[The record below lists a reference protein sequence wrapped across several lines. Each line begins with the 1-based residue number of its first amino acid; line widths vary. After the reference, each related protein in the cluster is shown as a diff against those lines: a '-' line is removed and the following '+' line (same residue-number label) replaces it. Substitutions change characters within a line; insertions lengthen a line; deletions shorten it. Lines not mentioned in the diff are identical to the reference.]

1 MRILII
7 GDGKVGSTLI
17 ERLSKEDHDIV
28 VIDTNP
34 KVIENA
40 VNSYDVMGVVGNG
53 ASYTI
58 LKEAEAEK
66 ADMIIASTNS
76 DELNILSCLVAK
88 KIGARHTIARVRN
101 PEYSKQLQFLKY
113 ELGLSMVINPEFE
126 TASEIYRILRF
137 PSAIK
142 LDVFSKGKVEMAEV
156 QIGENSILDN
166 VRLIDLYK
174 KIKVRVI
181 IGAVQREDDVI
192 IPKGNFV
199 LKNNDIIHI
208 TASHKDLSEFLKELG
223 IYKEKLKNIMIIGGG
238 KIAYYLANMISETNM
253 NVTIIEIDEKRC
265 IELSEALPKARIVLG
280 NGTDQLLLSEEG
292 IYDAD
297 AVIPLMGIDE
307 ENIILSLYANKQNV
321 PKTITKINNSSLV
334 DLLGTVATGSV
345 VSPRKITADRI
356 VRYARALQNTEGS
369 MVNTLYRIVNNKA
382 EALEFLITDDTLHI
396 LHIPLKDLK
405 FKKSILVAC
414 IIRNN
419 KLIYP
424 SGMDTI
430 EVGDNVIIISP
441 AEQYIKEFKDVLE

>member
-265 IELSEALPKARIVLG
+265 IELSEALPKARIVFG

-321 PKTITKINNSSLV
+321 LKTITKINNSSLV

-441 AEQYIKEFKDVLE
+441 AEQYIKEFKDILE

>member
-7 GDGKVGSTLI
+7 GDGKVGSILI

-441 AEQYIKEFKDVLE
+441 AEQYIKEFKDILE

>member
-321 PKTITKINNSSLV
+321 LKTITKINNSSLV

>member
-369 MVNTLYRIVNNKA
+369 IQSRPDYA
-382 EALEFLITDDTLHI
+382 EWAA
-396 LHIPLKDLK
+396 
-405 FKKSILVAC
+405 SI
-414 IIRNN
+414 RR
-419 KLIYP
+419 
-424 SGMDTI
+424 
-430 EVGDNVIIISP
+430 
-441 AEQYIKEFKDVLE
+441 

>member
-321 PKTITKINNSSLV
+321 LKTITKINNSSLV

-441 AEQYIKEFKDVLE
+441 AEQYIKEFKDILE

>member
-1 MRILII
+1 
-7 GDGKVGSTLI
+7 
-17 ERLSKEDHDIV
+17 
-28 VIDTNP
+28 
-34 KVIENA
+34 
-40 VNSYDVMGVVGNG
+40 
-53 ASYTI
+53 
-58 LKEAEAEK
+58 
-66 ADMIIASTNS
+66 
-76 DELNILSCLVAK
+76 
-88 KIGARHTIARVRN
+88 
-101 PEYSKQLQFLKY
+101 
-113 ELGLSMVINPEFE
+113 
-126 TASEIYRILRF
+126 
-137 PSAIK
+137 
-142 LDVFSKGKVEMAEV
+142 MAEV

-321 PKTITKINNSSLV
+321 LKTITKINNSSLV

-382 EALEFLITDDTLHI
+382 EALEFLITDDTLPI

-441 AEQYIKEFKDVLE
+441 AEQYIKEFKDILE